1 MHHNLT
7 GSEWW
12 MLWLFTFFSIPH
24 HTLLNNSV
32 YFFIAFVWN
41 WRINFYIWSLY
52 YIIFEQYYDIP
63 ICNKVVQHQLYWSFE
78 LDRSLLWKT
87 VLYILRW
94 AASVA
99 TLDVSSTSPPPHNN
113 HFPLSTT
120 LLYYICDTK
129 NVSRYCQMFLVC
141 MCVCMQSVIFDFCDP
156 MNCSLPGSSVHGIF

>member
-12 MLWLFTFFSIPH
+12 MSWLFTLFFLF
-24 HTLLNNSV
+24 HTTLYWITLCV
-32 YFFIAFVWN
+32 YSFIALVWN
-41 WRINFYIWSLY
+41 WRINFYIWRLY
-52 YIIFEQYYDIP
+52 YIIFEQYYDIA
-63 ICNKVVQHQLYWSFE
+63 ICDKVSQHQFYWSFR

-94 AASVA
+94 SVA
-99 TLDVSSTSPPPHNN
+99 TLDVGSTSPPPHNN

-120 LLYYICDTK
+120 LLGYVRDTK
-129 NVSRYCQMFLVC
+129 NVSRYCQMSPVC

-156 MNCSLPGSSVHGIF
+156 MNCSLPGSSVHRIF